1 MLQKHDMQTS
11 FSLMPN
17 RLLQIKQKR
26 GNKVS
31 ITICF
36 HVFIFFI
43 MLWMLY
49 SVRRCLYYLIR
60 LNVISPA
67 TFTNF
72 LPTARRM
79 ALPPTAR

>member
-43 MLWMLY
+43 ML
-49 SVRRCLYYLIR
+49 
-60 LNVISPA
+60 
-67 TFTNF
+67 
-72 LPTARRM
+72 
-79 ALPPTAR
+79 